1 MRKFFIL
8 MIVATLAMGLFL
20 TGCIENITQPED
32 AKWSVMAIAGP
43 EGKDDTHV
51 VTVMWIGPM
60 SEYVAP
66 TTLELKIGGAA
77 VDSLMQYGEFWM
89 GGATLTPGNA
99 YYFQLIVD
107 GVTVVNTRQTI
118 VYNADGTFPLTFNP
132 TQSAYTYWTLAGSNQ
147 TQTASAYAFD
157 PEDPYDDEVADVDLA
172 ASVREY
178 TFPANVVQDHGD
190 GSMYSLEITQMN
202 HKYVDNVLVATAQSD
217 WADYGDMK
225 IDRFSAARLANHVRR
240 LSERALAR

>member
-43 EGKDDTHV
+43 EGKDDTHI

-60 SEYVAP
+60 ADYVAP
-66 TTLELKIGGAA
+66 TTLELKIAGSA
-77 VDSLMQYGEFWM
+77 VTLEQYGEFWM
-89 GGATLTPGNA
+89 GGATLTPGTA
-99 YYFQLIVD
+99 YNFNLIVN
-107 GVTVVNTRQTI
+107 GETVVSSNQTV
-118 VYNADGTFPLTFNP
+118 VYNADATFPLTYNP
-132 TQSAYTYWTLAGSNQ
+132 AQSAYMYWSLGGNNQ
-147 TQTASAYAFD
+147 VQTASAYAFD
-157 PEDPYDDEVADVDLA
+157 PDDPYDDEVADTDLA

-178 TFPANVVQDHGD
+178 TFPANIVQDHGT
-190 GSMYSLEITQMN
+190 GSSYTLEITQMN

-225 IDRFSAARLANHVRR
+225 IDHFSNARLANYVRR

>member
-43 EGKDDTHV
+43 DAKEDSHV
-51 VTVMWIGPM
+51 VTVMWIGEA
-60 SEYVAP
+60 SEYVQP
-66 TTLELKIGGAA
+66 TTLELKIGGVAP
-77 VDSLMQYGEFWM
+77 DSLIQYGDFWM
-89 GGATLTPGNA
+89 GGATLTPGTA
-99 YYFQLIVD
+99 YNFNLIVN
-107 GVTVVNTRQTI
+107 GETVVSSNQTV
-118 VYNADGTFPLTFNP
+118 VYNADATFPLTYNP
-132 TQSAYTYWTLAGSNQ
+132 AQSAYMYWSLGGNNQ
-147 TQTASAYAFD
+147 VQTASAYAFD
-157 PEDPYDDEVADVDLA
+157 PDDPYDDEVADTDLA

-178 TFPANVVQDHGD
+178 TFPANVVQDHGT
-190 GSMYSLEITQMN
+190 GSTYSLEITQMN

-225 IDRFSAARLANHVRR
+225 IDHFSNARLANYVRR